1 MARRVASKKFSQKRR
16 TTAETYLLLFRAMLW
31 FFSTRAGR
39 RCFLLSFC
47 AACFAF
53 LSSDDNSQK
62 VLGVL
67 RQAMYSSTQ
76 KVGFTLKDVTVL
88 GRYRSQ
94 QSDILNAIDVRAG
107 NPIFEYDVR
116 SMRDKLEQLA
126 WVKTA
131 KVHRNLCGRIHIYI
145 TERHPIAV
153 YHDQNKFVLVDQDG
167 ELINAPI
174 DACFRGLP
182 VLSGKNACAEAPAV
196 LQHID
201 KFKSIRSRLVAMAFI
216 QERRWDIKLNNSV
229 EVKLPDHDI
238 EEALKVLSVLIE
250 EGKVLSGDI
259 TKVDLR
265 IDGKAIFM
273 LSKSGQ
279 EYFSRLIGASKL

>member
-1 MARRVASKKFSQKRR
+1 M
-16 TTAETYLLLFRAMLW
+16 
-31 FFSTRAGR
+31 
-39 RCFLLSFC
+39 
-47 AACFAF
+47 
-53 LSSDDNSQK
+53 
-62 VLGVL
+62 L
-67 RQAMYSSTQ
+67 RQAVYSATQ
-76 KVGFTLKDVTVL
+76 KAGFTLKDVTVL
-88 GRYRSQ
+88 GRYRSR

-107 NPIFEYDVR
+107 SPIFECDVCF
-116 SMRDKLEQLA
+116 MKDKLEQLA

-131 KVHRNLCGRIHIYI
+131 QVHRNLCGRIHIYV

-153 YHDQNKFVLVDQDG
+153 YHDQHRGQDRFTLVDQDG

-174 DACFRGLP
+174 AACFRGLP
-182 VLSGKNACAEAPAV
+182 VLSGKNACAQAPAV
-196 LQHID
+196 LRRLNQ
-201 KFKSIRSRLVAMAFI
+201 FQNIRARLVAMAFI

-238 EEALKVLSVLIE
+238 DGALRVLSVLIE
-250 EGKVLSGDI
+250 EGKVQSGDV

-279 EYFSRLIGASKL
+279 EYFSRLAGASKL